1 MRALLQ
7 RVSEASV
14 SIAGETVGAI
24 GPGLL
29 VLLGV
34 EAEDGEPE
42 IDYVARKIA
51 NMRIFEDHAGKMN
64 RSVLDVGGQVLA
76 VSQFTLCADTSRG
89 NRPGFSYAAPPDIAN
104 PLYERFCSA
113 LRGHGAT
120 VETGR
125 FGADMAVAL
134 INDGPVTIWLDTKR
148 D

>member
-1 MRALLQ
+1 M
-7 RVSEASV
+7 
-14 SIAGETVGAI
+14 
-24 GPGLL
+24 
-29 VLLGV
+29 LLGV
-34 EAEDGEPE
+34 EADDGEAE
-42 IDYVARKIA
+42 IEYIARKIA
-51 NMRIFEDHAGKMN
+51 NMRIFADDAGKMN
-64 RSVLDVGGQVLA
+64 RSVLDTGGQVLA

-104 PLYERFCSA
+104 PLYERFCEA